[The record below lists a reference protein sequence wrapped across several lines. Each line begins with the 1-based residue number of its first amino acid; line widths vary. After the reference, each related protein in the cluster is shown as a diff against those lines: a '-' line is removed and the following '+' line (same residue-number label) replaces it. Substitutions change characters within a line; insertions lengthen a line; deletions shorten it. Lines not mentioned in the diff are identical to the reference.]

1 MLSRDEIQTALRA
14 SRVVPLKV
22 RNPHGPLGLEQLA
35 AAVQQLD
42 DRPSRE
48 TREIQRSIS
57 LPMEMWEKLDHVAR
71 QLTQGSSR
79 RVTASDVATS
89 LVLQGIGAV
98 EQTGPAGQD

>member
-1 MLSRDEIQTALRA
+1 MLSRGEIQTALGA

-42 DRPSRE
+42 DRRSQK
-48 TREIQRSIS
+48 TRQIQRSIS
-57 LPMEMWEKLDHVAR
+57 LPIETWEKLDHVAR
-71 QLTQGSSR
+71 QLTQGSTR

-89 LVLQGIGAV
+89 LVEQGIGGV
-98 EQTGPAGQD
+98 EQTEPAG